1 MKLKELIIKN
11 FGKIS
16 NKSIELTDGI
26 NVFYGENE
34 SGKTTTHTFIKSM
47 LFGMER
53 GRGRA
58 SVGDTFSTYEP
69 WEQPNF
75 YAGVLRF
82 ESGGKNFLLER
93 NFDKYSKSAR
103 LICEDDGEELSLE
116 HGDLEMLLNG
126 MTAENYENTVCI
138 GQMKIE
144 TGQSLGAE
152 LQNYATNYYASGD
165 SEINLTGTLK
175 YLDQRKKETEK
186 MIKKELQK
194 KEWQKAAVESEAD
207 YFRKDLETIRTKL
220 EETRKKIKREEENQE
235 DKRGTS
241 KKWSLIEILILLVV
255 AVGSFFVFSQPIKY
269 AIPAISLIVCVILIF
284 LTKKEKKFEGDSVL
298 EKLYWEEE
306 SLKESWKE
314 KKVSYDNLQ
323 EQLSEEDWTSCDE
336 EKDLKRRALEL
347 AISRISELSQ
357 DVHRELSDRLNQ
369 KASAIL
375 GEITGGKY
383 TKVFVDSNLK
393 MSIFTG
399 DRRVS
404 LEQLS
409 RGTIEQI
416 YFALR
421 MAASDILHEEEYPIV
436 LDDTFVYYDEERLIN
451 TLRWLKNSGKQ
462 VLLFTCHKRE
472 EELLRRII

>member
-1 MKLKELIIKN
+1 MKLTELVIKN

-16 NKSIELTDGI
+16 NKRIELTDGI
-26 NVFYGENE
+26 NIFYGENE

-58 SVGDTFSTYEP
+58 SAGDIFSTYEP

-75 YAGVLRF
+75 YAGALRF

-103 LICEDDGEELSLE
+103 LICVDDGEEFSLE
-116 HGDLEMLLNG
+116 YGDLEMLLNG
-126 MTAENYENTVCI
+126 LTAENYENTVYI

-144 TGQSLGAE
+144 TGQSLSAE

-165 SEINLTGTLK
+165 SEIHLTGTIK
-175 YLDQRKKETEK
+175 YLEQRKKETEK
-186 MIKKELQK
+186 LIKKELQK
-194 KEWQKAAVESEAD
+194 KEWQKASIESETD
-207 YFRKDLETIRTKL
+207 YFRKDLETIRTRL
-220 EETRKKIKREEENQE
+220 EQIREKIEKEEGNQE
-235 DKRGTS
+235 DKKETS
-241 KKWSLIEILILLVV
+241 KKWSLLGILTMLVI
-255 AVGSFFVFSQPIKY
+255 AIGSFFAFSQPLNY
-269 AIPAISLIVCVILIF
+269 VIPAMTLLVCALVF
-284 LTKKEKKFEGDSVL
+284 FFTKKDSRLEDDSVL

-306 SLKESWKE
+306 SLKESWRE

-323 EQLSEEDWTSCDE
+323 EQLSEEDWTACDE
-336 EKDLKRRALEL
+336 EKDLKRKALEL
-347 AISRISELSQ
+347 AINRISELSR
-357 DVHRELSDRLNQ
+357 DVHQEMSDRLNE
-369 KASAIL
+369 KTSEIL

-436 LDDTFVYYDEERLIN
+436 LDDTFVYYDDERLRN

-472 EELLRRII
+472 GEMLRRI

>member
-1 MKLKELIIKN
+1 MKLTELVIKN

-16 NKSIELTDGI
+16 NKRIELTDGI
-26 NVFYGENE
+26 HVFYGENE

-75 YAGVLRF
+75 YAGALRF

-103 LICEDDGEELSLE
+103 LICVDDGEEFSLE
-116 HGDLEMLLNG
+116 HGDLEMLLSG
-126 MTAENYENTVCI
+126 LTAENYENTVCI

-175 YLDQRKKETEK
+175 YLEQRKKETEK
-186 MIKKELQK
+186 LIKKELQK
-194 KEWQKAAVESEAD
+194 KEWQKASIESETD
-207 YFRKDLETIRTKL
+207 YFRKDLETIRTRL
-220 EETRKKIKREEENQE
+220 EQIREKIEKEEGNQE
-235 DKRGTS
+235 DKKETS
-241 KKWSLIEILILLVV
+241 KKWSLLGILTMLVI
-255 AVGSFFVFSQPIKY
+255 AIGSFFAFSQPLNY
-269 AIPAISLIVCVILIF
+269 VIPAMAFIVCVFIVIF
-284 LTKKEKKFEGDSVL
+284 TKKESRSEDDSVL
-298 EKLYWEEE
+298 KKLLWEEE
-306 SLKESWKE
+306 TLKESWRE
-314 KKVSYDNLQ
+314 KKVAYDNLQ
-323 EQLSEEDWTSCDE
+323 EQLSEEDWTACDE
-336 EKDLKRRALEL
+336 EKELKRKALEL
-347 AISRISELSQ
+347 AIRRISELSQ
-357 DVHRELSDRLNQ
+357 DVHQEMSDRLNE
-369 KASAIL
+369 KTSEIL

-421 MAASDILHEEEYPIV
+421 MAASEILHEEEYPIV
-436 LDDTFVYYDEERLIN
+436 LDDTFVYYDEERLTN

-472 EELLRRII
+472 REILNRI